1 MNHAENERVFSQDF
15 NSSDWLSAEEAAIYL
30 RIFRKSGGPCVE
42 RLRNLV
48 CKRKIPF
55 YKPFGRLLFKKTEL
69 KSLIEAS
76 RNGGF
81 KWR

>member
-1 MNHAENERVFSQDF
+1 MNDSQNGLILSEDFS
-15 NSSDWLSAEEAAIYL
+15 SSDWLSASEAAIYL
-30 RIFRKSGGPCVE
+30 RIFSKNGRPCVE

-55 YKPFGRLLFKKTEL
+55 YKPFGRLLFKKSEI
-69 KSLIEAS
+69 KSLIESS